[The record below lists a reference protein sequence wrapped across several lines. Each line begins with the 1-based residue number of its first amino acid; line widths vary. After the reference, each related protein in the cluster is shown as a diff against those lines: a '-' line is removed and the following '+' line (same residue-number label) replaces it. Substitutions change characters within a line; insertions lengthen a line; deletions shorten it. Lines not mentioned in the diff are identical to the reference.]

1 MQVFDSTGLIANFGV
16 PQDGQGLWWTVLE
29 VDTSTGRITINTLG
43 DELAPYVDTSEGCL
57 RVSP

>member
-43 DELAPYVDTSEGCL
+43 DEFEPYEDTSEGCSRL
-57 RVSP
+57 PS